1 MRPPKPSR
9 RELFAVMTA
18 YGMTSPVF
26 QRAVAAQ
33 AETPAKDE
41 PITEETIRQAEW
53 ISGIKLKDEDRKALV
68 GTLRGLQSGYA
79 ELRKTALPNS
89 VPPALTFM
97 PSGQAPFGKHPRGT
111 VTAPTTELKKPA
123 SEEDL
128 AFMPLTSLATLV
140 RTKQISSLELTRL
153 YLGRLKKYDPALK
166 CVVTLT
172 EDLALKQAAAADAE
186 IAAGKYSGPLHGIPW
201 GAKDLIA
208 YPGYKTTWGATPFK
222 DQQFDTKAAVAAK
235 LDEAGAVLVAKLTLG
250 ALAMGDQW
258 FGGMTRNPWNVKQ
271 GSSGSSAG
279 SASAVSAGLVGF
291 AIGSETLGSIV
302 SPCTRCGSTGLRPT
316 FGRVSRAGCMTLCWS
331 MDKLGPIT
339 RTVEDAALVFGA
351 IHGADP
357 ADAASVDQPFDWPAK
372 RDLKK
377 LKVGYVT
384 RGKERPD
391 LEVLKTLGVELVEIK
406 LPIDARAF
414 SLMSILDVE
423 CAAAFDEIT
432 RAGITEGLN
441 SWPNTFRAGQF
452 VPAVEYLRAN
462 RVRTQLM
469 QEMAKVFEKIDLYVG
484 GNDLILTNYTGHP
497 TVVMPYSAK
506 KLADGDAPSAITF
519 TGKLYG
525 ESELLAVANAF
536 QQATGTHLRRPNMA
550 KTRES

>member
-1 MRPPKPSR
+1 M
-9 RELFAVMTA
+9 
-18 YGMTSPVF
+18 
-26 QRAVAAQ
+26 
-33 AETPAKDE
+33 
-41 PITEETIRQAEW
+41 
-53 ISGIKLKDEDRKALV
+53 
-68 GTLRGLQSGYA
+68 
-79 ELRKTALPNS
+79 
-89 VPPALTFM
+89 
-97 PSGQAPFGKHPRGT
+97 
-111 VTAPTTELKKPA
+111 
-123 SEEDL
+123 
-128 AFMPLTSLATLV
+128 
-140 RTKQISSLELTRL
+140 
-153 YLGRLKKYDPALK
+153 
-166 CVVTLT
+166 
-172 EDLALKQAAAADAE
+172 
-186 IAAGKYSGPLHGIPW
+186 
-201 GAKDLIA
+201 
-208 YPGYKTTWGATPFK
+208 
-222 DQQFDTKAAVAAK
+222 
-235 LDEAGAVLVAKLTLG
+235 
-250 ALAMGDQW
+250 
-258 FGGMTRNPWNVKQ
+258 
-271 GSSGSSAG
+271 
-279 SASAVSAGLVGF
+279 
-291 AIGSETLGSIV
+291 
-302 SPCTRCGSTGLRPT
+302 
-316 FGRVSRAGCMTLCWS
+316 
-331 MDKLGPIT
+331 
-339 RTVEDAALVFGA
+339 
-351 IHGADP
+351 
-357 ADAASVDQPFDWPAK
+357 
-372 RDLKK
+372 KK

-550 KTRES
+550 KTLES